1 MSTLQRDE
9 LLTQSEILGL
19 ASQGLSSF
27 LSLEGTA
34 RPTGTTCH
42 FPWGARSD
50 QQDVPRES
58 FLGCTTDPRWA
69 PEARHRYRW

>member
-34 RPTGTTCH
+34 RPTGTTWH
-42 FPWGARSD
+42 FP
-50 QQDVPRES
+50 
-58 FLGCTTDPRWA
+58 
-69 PEARHRYRW
+69 